1 MRSFRDKYLVSALPS
16 HMQDSDLGSLVE
28 AYDNT
33 ADRSYGC
40 MVVWWIAVVV
50 GVAVWVTYL
59 GKEQS
64 SIVKLTVPFALVVV
78 GIIVHFVLLSR
89 FNSCQRIFVCQ
100 RGVQWEQFNLR
111 SGRIVQSRTVYWEQV
126 GSVVSRKSRRYT
138 TKSNDDSSEE
148 HYRRTVRTLEMN
160 APHGATLLKISGKY
174 ANEYDQEELFTWI
187 WFAVKAL
194 ELQWAC
200 VQLPQLI
207 STVHEQ
213 GQVVMPV
220 KGDHVLL
227 LTPEA
232 ISYKD
237 KTISA
242 NHLVVSWRAKD
253 ETLAIRDSSEKRNM
267 VQKFFNLKELTIPV
281 STMPNGCLVLPLLL
295 QLYGVKPTAA
305 V

>member
-1 MRSFRDKYLVSALPS
+1 MSSFRDKYKVSALQS
-16 HMQDSDLGSLVE
+16 HMQDSDLGSVVE

-33 ADRSYGC
+33 ADRSWGC
-40 MVVWWIAVVV
+40 MVLWWIAVVA
-50 GVAVWVTYL
+50 GVALCVTYIV
-59 GKEQS
+59 KEQA
-64 SIVKLTVPFALVVV
+64 SIVELMVPFAIVAV
-78 GIIVHFVLLSR
+78 GIIVHLVLLSR

-100 RGVQWEQFNLR
+100 RGVQWEKFNLR
-111 SGRIVQSRTVYWEQV
+111 SGRIAQSRTVYWEQV
-126 GSVVSRKSRRYT
+126 GSVASRKSRRYT

-174 ANEYDQEELFTWI
+174 TNEYEQEELFTWI
-187 WFAVKAL
+187 WFAVKAV

-220 KGDHVLL
+220 KGDHALRL
-227 LTPEA
+227 PPEA

-237 KTISA
+237 KTISSD
-242 NHLVVSWRAKD
+242 NLVVSWRAKD

-267 VQKFFNLKELTIPV
+267 VQKFLNLKELTIPV
-281 STMPNGCLVLPLLL
+281 STMPNGCLVPPLLL
-295 QLYGVKPTAA
+295 QLYGIQPTA
-305 V
+305 